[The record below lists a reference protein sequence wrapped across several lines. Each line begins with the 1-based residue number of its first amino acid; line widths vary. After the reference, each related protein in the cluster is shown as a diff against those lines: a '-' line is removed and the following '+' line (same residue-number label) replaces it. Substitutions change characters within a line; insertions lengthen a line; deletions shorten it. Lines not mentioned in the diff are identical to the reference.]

1 MSSFLYNEGEVLTMK
16 YINELNLLKTHVPR
30 IYKEIDNS
38 LKEVSFKSG
47 DEIVT
52 TTDLYIE
59 SELIRAIKH
68 VFPKDTFLSEEF
80 HKDGHLVNR
89 AWLIDPIDGTS
100 NYAVNFDAYVVQI
113 ALYDEDDL
121 ALAFIYVPSNEKIY
135 YAIKGEG
142 AYLNDKRIHV
152 LDNKKPSNKM
162 MSMVGYTNKNSDK
175 TYYEKLLKFAL
186 KNQVKLRMLG
196 SIGLELAITSEGI
209 FTMFYTSVKNLWDLG
224 PGVLLCKEAGALLFN
239 ETGAPYQL
247 GDTHLFVVKSENY
260 KQDIL
265 KSIEK

>member
-1 MSSFLYNEGEVLTMK
+1 MK
-16 YINELNLLKTHVPR
+16 YQTELNLLKTHVKR
-30 IYKEIDNS
+30 IYEEIDNS

-59 SELIRAIKH
+59 RELIKVIKQA
-68 VFPKDTFLSEEF
+68 FPNDTFLSEEF
-80 HKDGHLVNR
+80 HKDGDLVNR

-100 NYAVNFDAYVVQI
+100 NYAINFDQYCVQI

-121 ALAFIYVPSNEKIY
+121 ALAFIYVPYNYKTY

-142 AYLNDKRIHV
+142 AYLNDQKIHV

-162 MSMVGYTNKNSDK
+162 MSMVGYTNKHSDK
-175 TYYEKLLKFAL
+175 TYYEKLLKHAL
-186 KNQVKLRMLG
+186 KEQIKLRMLG
-196 SIGLELAITSEGI
+196 SIGLELALTAEGI

-224 PGVLLCKEAGALLFN
+224 PGVLLCKEAGAILFN
-239 ETGAPYQL
+239 EHGLPYQL
-247 GDTHLFVVKSENY
+247 GDTHLFVSKSEIHYNHL
-260 KQDIL
+260 L
-265 KSIEK
+265 KAIK

>member
-1 MSSFLYNEGEVLTMK
+1 MK

-80 HKDGHLVNR
+80 HKEGHLVNR

-121 ALAFIYVPSNEKIY
+121 ALAFIYDPSN
-135 YAIKGEG
+135 
-142 AYLNDKRIHV
+142 
-152 LDNKKPSNKM
+152 
-162 MSMVGYTNKNSDK
+162 
-175 TYYEKLLKFAL
+175 
-186 KNQVKLRMLG
+186 
-196 SIGLELAITSEGI
+196 
-209 FTMFYTSVKNLWDLG
+209 
-224 PGVLLCKEAGALLFN
+224 
-239 ETGAPYQL
+239 
-247 GDTHLFVVKSENY
+247 
-260 KQDIL
+260 
-265 KSIEK
+265 

>member
-1 MSSFLYNEGEVLTMK
+1 MK
-16 YINELNLLKTHVPR
+16 YIKELNLLKTHVPR
-30 IYKEIDNS
+30 IYKEIDSN

-59 SELIRAIKH
+59 SELIKVIKQD
-68 VFPKDTFLSEEF
+68 FPNDTFLSEEF
-80 HKDGHLVNR
+80 HKDGQLVNR

-113 ALYDEDDL
+113 ALYDDNDL
-121 ALAFIYVPSNEKIY
+121 ALSFIYVPSNEKVY

-142 AYLNDKRIHV
+142 AYLNDRRIHV

-196 SIGLELAITSEGI
+196 SIGLELSITAEGI

-224 PGVLLCKEAGALLFN
+224 PGVLLCREAGAILFN
-239 ETGAPYQL
+239 ESGKPYQL
-247 GDTHLFVVKSENY
+247 GDTHLFVVKSETY
-260 KQDIL
+260 LQDIL
-265 KSIEK
+265 KSIE

>member
-1 MSSFLYNEGEVLTMK
+1 MK
-16 YINELNLLKTHVPR
+16 YQQELNLLKTHVPR
-30 IYKEIDNS
+30 IYKEIDSS

-59 SELIRAIKH
+59 SELIKAIKH
-68 VFPKDTFLSEEF
+68 VFPNDTFLSEEF

-121 ALAFIYVPSNEKIY
+121 ALSFIYVPSNEKIY

-152 LDNKKPSNKM
+152 LDNKKPSNMM

-224 PGVLLCKEAGALLFN
+224 PGVLLCKEAGAILFN
-239 ETGAPYQL
+239 ETGKSYQL
-247 GDTHLFVVKSENY
+247 GDTHLFVVKSEEHKENL
-260 KQDIL
+260 L
-265 KSIEK
+265 KAIQH

>member
-1 MSSFLYNEGEVLTMK
+1 MK
-16 YINELNLLKTHVPR
+16 YQIELNLLKTHVPR

-38 LKEVSFKSG
+38 LKEVTFKSG

-59 SELIRAIKH
+59 SELIKTIKS
-68 VFPKDTFLSEEF
+68 VFPNDTFLSEEF
-80 HKDGHLVNR
+80 HKDGMLINR

-100 NYAVNFDAYVVQI
+100 NYAVNFDAYVVQV

-121 ALAFIYVPSNEKIY
+121 ALSFIYVPSNEKVY

-142 AYLNDKRIHV
+142 AYLNDQRIHV

-186 KNQVKLRMLG
+186 KEQIKLRMLG

-224 PGVLLCKEAGALLFN
+224 PGVLLVREAGALLFN
-239 ETGAPYQL
+239 ETGQPYQL

-260 KQDIL
+260 KTMIL
-265 KSIEK
+265 KNI